1 MKEKEFYRGVLN
13 QTLMNKTEA
22 KARIDVQTGFAPAVE
37 RKRIHLSRRAV
48 IAIVVAASLLIV
60 GSAAAA
66 TSIFARE
73 GYIPGRY
80 IQKDPNERQTS
91 DNVIPDVE
99 QTITAAMPTDVSYE
113 LHMMPEIDVDG
124 KIAGWREYMGQP
136 PYKEEDWAWVREL
149 KPSIGDVLF
158 DGKALY
164 VTTYVETSHPEVFY
178 YDTDTEQQ
186 LWIASEEA
194 TYTVNGESFAYTMP
208 LYGEN
213 WGYDYT
219 DHSVKVVAQ
228 GEPEEGT
235 FPEDGIVTMTQRLYV
250 ADALTDDMQ
259 PTRAAI
265 AVIDFTFTFDA
276 AAGRTVAEDAHV
288 SIPLSGEY
296 IVSMLEWA
304 RYKTFEEVSQNDMIR
319 NDMLNVDGVT
329 LDAKIEYRPVGIY
342 VTLTIKDAPETWTHY
357 ERTSLLS
364 AIRDGMSDGPDIPF
378 RINDE
383 ELQTPESMNYSGNE
397 SIYVLLPVYPSDYD
411 SVTSL
416 TLELLMHRI
425 VSVNGEE
432 PRDDWSWD
440 FGKQGGYAQ
449 EVYESEPL
457 ATFEIPIP
465 KIN

>member
-1 MKEKEFYRGVLN
+1 MKEKEFYRSVLN

-22 KARIDVQTGFAPAVE
+22 KERIDTQTRFETVSE
-37 RKRIHLSRRAV
+37 KKRIHLSRRMV
-48 IAIVVAASLLIV
+48 IAIAIAASLLIV

-66 TSIFARE
+66 TSYFARE

-80 IQKDPNERQTS
+80 IQKDADQRKAS
-91 DNVIPDVE
+91 DQAIPDVE
-99 QTITAAMPTDVSYE
+99 DAITAAVPKDVSYE
-113 LHMMPEIDVDG
+113 IHMMPEIDVNG

-136 PYKEEDWAWVREL
+136 PYKEEDWTWDREL
-149 KPSIGDVLF
+149 KPSIGDVLY

-178 YDTDTEQQ
+178 YDTDTAQR

-194 TYTVNGESFAYTMP
+194 TYTVNGESFAHTIP

-213 WGYDYT
+213 WGSDYT
-219 DHSVKVVAQ
+219 DHSVKIVAQ

-235 FPEDGIVTMTQRLYV
+235 FPEEGIVTMTERLYV

-259 PTRAAI
+259 PTRAAV

-276 AAGRTVAEDAHV
+276 AAGRAVAEDAHI

-304 RYKTFEEVSQNDMIR
+304 RYNTFEEVSQNDMIQ

-342 VTLTIKDAPETWTHY
+342 VTLTIKESPDTWTNY
-357 ERTSLLS
+357 EKKSLLN
-364 AIRDGMSDGPDIPF
+364 AIGDMFSEGPDIPF
-378 RINDE
+378 CINGE
-383 ELQTPESMNYSGNE
+383 EPQKPESMNYGS
-397 SIYVLLPVYPSDYD
+397 SDAIYVLLPVYPSDYE
-411 SVTSL
+411 SVSSL
-416 TLELLMHRI
+416 KLDLLMHRT

-440 FGKQGGYAQ
+440 FSR
-449 EVYESEPL
+449 EETIHTSIRVSEPL
-457 ATFEIPIP
+457 ATIEIPIP